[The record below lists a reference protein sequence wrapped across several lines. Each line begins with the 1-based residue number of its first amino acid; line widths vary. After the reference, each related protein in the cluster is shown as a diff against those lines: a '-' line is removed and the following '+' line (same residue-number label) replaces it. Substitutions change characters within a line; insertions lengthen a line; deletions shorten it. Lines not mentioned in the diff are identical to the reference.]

1 MSKIIDIKAR
11 EILDSRGY
19 PTVEVTVK
27 SERGIGIAAVPSGA
41 STGSR
46 EALELRDNDERY
58 CGKGVLK
65 AVNNVNT
72 IIKDALLGMD
82 VTHQKEIDYKMIE
95 LDGTPNK
102 SKLGA
107 NATLGV
113 SLACIKAAASEAHKE
128 LYEYLNPREK
138 RIPKLMFNIINGGM
152 HAKNNLDIQEFMIVP
167 KRESFKE
174 GLRCASEVFHAL
186 KKILD
191 NEVLPNKLILSSHK
205 NVSDLREYMF
215 KIGYKIEK
223 EIIVYEN
230 NIYYNIIKY
239 VKGKDNLSKYD
250 LLVGLS
256 NDINYKKHLLNK
268 YKEIYEK
275 SHDKKYLEFINII
288 ERKQD

>member
-1 MSKIIDIKAR
+1 MNRIEA
-11 EILDSRGY
+11 
-19 PTVEVTVK
+19 
-27 SERGIGIAAVPSGA
+27 IASLV
-41 STGSR
+41 
-46 EALELRDNDERY
+46 DNDALVVDIGTDHAYLPIYLYENDIT
-58 CGKGVLK
+58 KNIV
-65 AVNNVNT
+65 ASDISSN
-72 IIKDALLGMD
+72 ALL
-82 VTHQKEIDYKMIE
+82 Y
-95 LDGTPNK
+95 
-102 SKLGA
+102 
-107 NATLGV
+107 
-113 SLACIKAAASEAHKE
+113 
-128 LYEYLNPREK
+128 
-138 RIPKLMFNIINGGM
+138 
-152 HAKNNLDIQEFMIVP
+152 AKNNLEKHNLSSKIKLVVSDGFKNLDECFDIAIISGVGTETI
-167 KRESFKE
+167 
-174 GLRCASEVFHAL
+174 

-256 NDINYKKHLLNK
+256 NDIKYKKHLLNK

>member
-1 MSKIIDIKAR
+1 MNRIEA
-11 EILDSRGY
+11 
-19 PTVEVTVK
+19 
-27 SERGIGIAAVPSGA
+27 IASLV
-41 STGSR
+41 
-46 EALELRDNDERY
+46 DNDALVVDIGTDHAYLPIYLYENDIT
-58 CGKGVLK
+58 KNIV
-65 AVNNVNT
+65 ASDISSN
-72 IIKDALLGMD
+72 ALL
-82 VTHQKEIDYKMIE
+82 
-95 LDGTPNK
+95 
-102 SKLGA
+102 
-107 NATLGV
+107 
-113 SLACIKAAASEAHKE
+113 
-128 LYEYLNPREK
+128 
-138 RIPKLMFNIINGGM
+138 F
-152 HAKNNLDIQEFMIVP
+152 AKNNLEKHNLSSKIKLVVSDGFKNLDECFDIAIISGVGTETI
-167 KRESFKE
+167 
-174 GLRCASEVFHAL
+174 

-239 VKGKDNLSKYD
+239 VKGKDNLSRYD

>member
-1 MSKIIDIKAR
+1 MNRIEA
-11 EILDSRGY
+11 
-19 PTVEVTVK
+19 
-27 SERGIGIAAVPSGA
+27 IASLV
-41 STGSR
+41 
-46 EALELRDNDERY
+46 DNDALVVDIGTDHAY
-58 CGKGVLK
+58 LPIYLYKNDITKNIV
-65 AVNNVNT
+65 ASDISSN
-72 IIKDALLGMD
+72 ALL
-82 VTHQKEIDYKMIE
+82 
-95 LDGTPNK
+95 
-102 SKLGA
+102 
-107 NATLGV
+107 
-113 SLACIKAAASEAHKE
+113 
-128 LYEYLNPREK
+128 
-138 RIPKLMFNIINGGM
+138 F
-152 HAKNNLDIQEFMIVP
+152 AKNNLEKHNLSSKIKLVVSDGFKNLDECFDIAIISGVGTETI
-167 KRESFKE
+167 
-174 GLRCASEVFHAL
+174 

-288 ERKQD
+288 ERKRD

>member
-1 MSKIIDIKAR
+1 MNRIKA
-11 EILDSRGY
+11 
-19 PTVEVTVK
+19 
-27 SERGIGIAAVPSGA
+27 IASLV
-41 STGSR
+41 
-46 EALELRDNDERY
+46 DNDALVVDIGTDHAYLPIYLYENDIT
-58 CGKGVLK
+58 KNIV
-65 AVNNVNT
+65 ASDISSN
-72 IIKDALLGMD
+72 ALLFAKSNLEKHNLRGKIKL
-82 VTHQKEIDYKMIE
+82 VVS
-95 LDGTPNK
+95 DGFK
-102 SKLGA
+102 
-107 NATLGV
+107 
-113 SLACIKAAASEAHKE
+113 
-128 LYEYLNPREK
+128 
-138 RIPKLMFNIINGGM
+138 
-152 HAKNNLDIQEFMIVP
+152 NLDECFDIAIISGVGTETI
-167 KRESFKE
+167 
-174 GLRCASEVFHAL
+174 

-275 SHDKKYLEFINII
+275 SHDKKYLEYINII
-288 ERKQD
+288 KRKQD

>member
-1 MSKIIDIKAR
+1 MNRI
-11 EILDSRGY
+11 E
-19 PTVEVTVK
+19 T
-27 SERGIGIAAVPSGA
+27 IASLV
-41 STGSR
+41 
-46 EALELRDNDERY
+46 DNDALVVDIGTDHAYLPIYLYENDIT
-58 CGKGVLK
+58 KNIV
-65 AVNNVNT
+65 ASDISSN
-72 IIKDALLGMD
+72 ALL
-82 VTHQKEIDYKMIE
+82 
-95 LDGTPNK
+95 
-102 SKLGA
+102 
-107 NATLGV
+107 
-113 SLACIKAAASEAHKE
+113 
-128 LYEYLNPREK
+128 
-138 RIPKLMFNIINGGM
+138 F
-152 HAKNNLDIQEFMIVP
+152 AKNNLEKHNLRGKIKLVVSDGFKNLDECFDIAIISGVGTETI
-167 KRESFKE
+167 
-174 GLRCASEVFHAL
+174 

-275 SHDKKYLEFINII
+275 SHESGSSCGGH
-288 ERKQD
+288 

>member
-1 MSKIIDIKAR
+1 MNRIEA
-11 EILDSRGY
+11 
-19 PTVEVTVK
+19 
-27 SERGIGIAAVPSGA
+27 IASLV
-41 STGSR
+41 
-46 EALELRDNDERY
+46 DNDALVVDIGTDHAYLPIYLYENDIT
-58 CGKGVLK
+58 KNIV
-65 AVNNVNT
+65 ASDISSN
-72 IIKDALLGMD
+72 ALL
-82 VTHQKEIDYKMIE
+82 
-95 LDGTPNK
+95 
-102 SKLGA
+102 
-107 NATLGV
+107 
-113 SLACIKAAASEAHKE
+113 
-128 LYEYLNPREK
+128 
-138 RIPKLMFNIINGGM
+138 F
-152 HAKNNLDIQEFMIVP
+152 AKNNLEKHNLRGKIKLVVSDGFINLDECFDIAIISGVGTETI
-167 KRESFKE
+167 
-174 GLRCASEVFHAL
+174 

-275 SHDKKYLEFINII
+275 SHDKKYLEYINII
-288 ERKQD
+288 KRKQD

>member
-1 MSKIIDIKAR
+1 MNRIKA
-11 EILDSRGY
+11 
-19 PTVEVTVK
+19 
-27 SERGIGIAAVPSGA
+27 IASLV
-41 STGSR
+41 
-46 EALELRDNDERY
+46 DNDALVVDIGTDHAYLPIYLYENDIT
-58 CGKGVLK
+58 KNIV
-65 AVNNVNT
+65 ASDISSN
-72 IIKDALLGMD
+72 ALL
-82 VTHQKEIDYKMIE
+82 
-95 LDGTPNK
+95 
-102 SKLGA
+102 
-107 NATLGV
+107 
-113 SLACIKAAASEAHKE
+113 
-128 LYEYLNPREK
+128 
-138 RIPKLMFNIINGGM
+138 F
-152 HAKNNLDIQEFMIVP
+152 AKNNLEKHNLSGKIKLVVSDGFINLDECFDIAIISGVGTETI
-167 KRESFKE
+167 
-174 GLRCASEVFHAL
+174 

-275 SHDKKYLEFINII
+275 SHDKKYLEYINII
-288 ERKQD
+288 KRKQD

>member
-1 MSKIIDIKAR
+1 MNRI
-11 EILDSRGY
+11 E
-19 PTVEVTVK
+19 T
-27 SERGIGIAAVPSGA
+27 IASLV
-41 STGSR
+41 
-46 EALELRDNDERY
+46 DNDALVVDIGTDHAYLPIYLYENDIT
-58 CGKGVLK
+58 KNIV
-65 AVNNVNT
+65 ASDISSN
-72 IIKDALLGMD
+72 ALL
-82 VTHQKEIDYKMIE
+82 
-95 LDGTPNK
+95 
-102 SKLGA
+102 
-107 NATLGV
+107 
-113 SLACIKAAASEAHKE
+113 
-128 LYEYLNPREK
+128 
-138 RIPKLMFNIINGGM
+138 F
-152 HAKNNLDIQEFMIVP
+152 AKNNLEKHNLRGKIKLVVSDGFKNLDECFDIAIISGVGTETI
-167 KRESFKE
+167 
-174 GLRCASEVFHAL
+174 

-275 SHDKKYLEFINII
+275 SHDKKYLEYINII
-288 ERKQD
+288 KRKQD